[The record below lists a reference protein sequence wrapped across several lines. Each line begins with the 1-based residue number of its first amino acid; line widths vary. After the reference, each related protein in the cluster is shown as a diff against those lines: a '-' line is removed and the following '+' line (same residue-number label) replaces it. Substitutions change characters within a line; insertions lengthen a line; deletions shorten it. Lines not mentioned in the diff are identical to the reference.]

1 MLISQSQLILELNHA
16 FHPWNKPL
24 KFWVVLLL
32 PSDILTLWMLV
43 CKDSWVRLESC
54 FTLVFFFHVLTMY
67 ANVLNLI
74 EDFSV
79 IYGHFFTK
87 RQRFQLLQRN
97 YHIFSEERITCVEMM
112 TCTHTAAC
120 LRAQFEYFTSAKTN
134 QSTSWISDHFQIV
147 EITYIKS
154 INAKVFN
161 TDVRY

>member
-1 MLISQSQLILELNHA
+1 
-16 FHPWNKPL
+16 
-24 KFWVVLLL
+24 
-32 PSDILTLWMLV
+32 
-43 CKDSWVRLESC
+43 
-54 FTLVFFFHVLTMY
+54 MY

-97 YHIFSEERITCVEMM
+97 YHIFSEERIMCVDMM
-112 TCTHTAAC
+112 TCTHTSAC

-134 QSTSWISDHFQIV
+134 QSTSWISGHFQIV